1 MPYNVLIVDDQKE
14 ISRLLRSALETIE
27 QGLVVREAPS
37 GEEALLEAA
46 RTNFELLV
54 ADFRLP
60 GITGVE
66 LMRKIR
72 ARCPDIKVILI
83 SGISEPRTRD
93 EIARSGADACFFKPV
108 PMGEFLATVERL
120 LGMERTIVSSGG
132 IQADAPL
139 PERKTLADQLV
150 NLRKTTRSSAVV
162 LINDRGRVVAQAGEL
177 PDPGND
183 VSLVSA
189 LMSAYHAVQKVAL
202 LVEHNP
208 AASLSVFRG
217 DKMDYLFAPV
227 GAMHALLVAG
237 KGIALGDHLGKSAD
251 ALSSAQPEL
260 EQSLQG
266 ITGTGALSPS
276 VVEAYEAAQA
286 AQHSKPAQP
295 QAVVEEEP
303 AADLADLFGALD
315 NKKVDLDAFWNEAVE
330 KGPGF
335 TLKDTLS
342 FEEAAKLGLAPGE
355 E

>member
-14 ISRLLRSALETIE
+14 ISRLLRSALETFE
-27 QGLVVREAPS
+27 RGLAVREAPS
-37 GEEALLEAA
+37 GEEALLEAS

-72 ARCPDIKVILI
+72 MRHPDIKVILI

-108 PMGEFLATVERL
+108 PMGDFLDTVERL
-120 LGMERTIVSSGG
+120 LGMERTIV
-132 IQADAPL
+132 APGAGDEKATL
-139 PERKTLADQLV
+139 APDRKTLADQLV
-150 NLRKTTRSSAVV
+150 NLRKTTHASTVV

-177 PDPGND
+177 PDPAKE
-183 VSLVSA
+183 VPLVSA
-189 LMSAYHAVQKVAL
+189 LMAAYSAVQKVAL
-202 LVEHNP
+202 TVEHNP

-217 DKMDYLFAPV
+217 EKVDYLFAPV
-227 GAMHALLVAG
+227 GMVHALLIAG
-237 KGIALGDHLGKSAD
+237 KGIAANDTLSKNVA
-251 ALSSAQPEL
+251 ALSVAQPEM
-260 EQSLQG
+260 EYSLQSIG
-266 ITGTGALSPS
+266 GTGALSPA
-276 VVEAYEAAQA
+276 VVEAYEAANA
-286 AQHSKPAQP
+286 AKPAQ
-295 QAVVEEEP
+295 AERVVEEESP
-303 AADLADLFGALD
+303 TDITDLFSALD

-335 TLKDTLS
+335 TLKDTLT